1 MASYWRSSVVATGIS
16 RQNQLIQTLF
26 MINNTNTLFNH
37 HPETLVNP
45 NPDIMESI
53 PAFTRVSVRP
63 NPFSNTLTL
72 EIASVLNLQVVVKL
86 TNSTGTI
93 VKLFG
98 WYLLKGTNVTTL
110 RDMNKLA
117 AGSYTLTVM
126 NNEGEVIHDAM
137 VNKS

>member
-1 MASYWRSSVVATGIS
+1 
-16 RQNQLIQTLF
+16 
-26 MINNTNTLFNH
+26 MINNTDTLFNH
-37 HPETLVNP
+37 QPETLVNP
-45 NPDIMESI
+45 NPDIMEPI

-86 TNSTGTI
+86 TTATGTI

-110 RDMNKLA
+110 RDMSNLE
-117 AGSYTLTVM
+117 AGSYSLTIM
-126 NNEGEVIHDAM
+126 NNDGEVMHQIK
-137 VNKS
+137 VNKT